1 MKNKIAALAIMFLLS
16 GSFASAQNPKK
27 DAPPVKSPQ
36 ESAAKKP
43 QPNNA
48 NHDAAQPKTKKSKE
62 VKHLPA
68 VPCSSEEQEFDKV
81 LRGIYG

>member
-1 MKNKIAALAIMFLLS
+1 MKNKIAALAIMFLLG
-16 GSFASAQNPKK
+16 GSFASAQSPKK
-27 DAPPVKSPQ
+27 DVPLVKGPQ

-43 QPNNA
+43 QPNNV
-48 NHDAAQPKTKKSKE
+48 NHDAAQPKAKKSKE
-62 VKHLPA
+62 VKHQPA

>member
-1 MKNKIAALAIMFLLS
+1 MKNKIAALAIMLLLG
-16 GSFASAQNPKK
+16 GSFASAQSPKK
-27 DAPPVKSPQ
+27 DVPLVKSPQ

-48 NHDAAQPKTKKSKE
+48 NHDAAHPKMKKSNE
-62 VKHLPA
+62 VKHQPA
-68 VPCSSEEQEFDKV
+68 APCSSEEQEFDKV